1 MPSSQSL
8 AQTIMNWNTLI
19 TIICVVALVALG
31 IVICKMMQAIN
42 RDVHDMDEERER
54 ELRDWNE
61 NQ

>member
-1 MPSSQSL
+1 
-8 AQTIMNWNTLI
+8 MNWNTLI